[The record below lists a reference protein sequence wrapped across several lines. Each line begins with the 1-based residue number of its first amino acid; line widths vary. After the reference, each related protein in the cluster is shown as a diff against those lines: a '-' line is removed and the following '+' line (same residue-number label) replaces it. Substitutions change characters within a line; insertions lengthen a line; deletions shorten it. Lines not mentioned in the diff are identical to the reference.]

1 METRMTE
8 SVETSGPTLTR
19 AKWFPAA
26 VVHPSLPKP
35 LRRTFVVVAEGG
47 EFSGLW
53 VYSRPD
59 EVAFHAPINWLRQPA
74 LPKTE
79 RSTRSGVDIMLTDG
93 TTAVIT
99 TGGSCRC
106 GALGRWAG
114 PAFAT
119 TVTAR

>member
-1 METRMTE
+1 MTE
-8 SVETSGPTLTR
+8 PTEPVEPTGPTLTR

-26 VVHPSLPKP
+26 VIHPAFPKP
-35 LRRTFVVVAEGG
+35 LRRAFVVVAEGG

-59 EVAFHAPINWLRQPA
+59 ELAFRAPINWLRQPA

-79 RSTRSGVDIMLTDG
+79 RATRNGVDIFLTDG

-114 PAFAT
+114 PAFAKI
-119 TVTAR
+119 VTARQ